1 MYTEKK
7 LEGNIPKI
15 FMVGYLG
22 RGQPGSP
29 VSFYSGFCV
38 NAIFPHF
45 LWWICE
51 LFFRQ
56 IKA

>member
-38 NAIFPHF
+38 NAIFPPF
-45 LWWICE
+45 SMVDI
-51 LFFRQ
+51 
-56 IKA
+56 